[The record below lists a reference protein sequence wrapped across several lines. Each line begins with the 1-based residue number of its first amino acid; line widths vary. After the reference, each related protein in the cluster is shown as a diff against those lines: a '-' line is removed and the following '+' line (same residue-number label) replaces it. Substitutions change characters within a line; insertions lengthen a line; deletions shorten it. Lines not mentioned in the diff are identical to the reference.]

1 MFKYLTDR
9 LQGGLPIVD
18 VVSILSTLL
27 LCVEISKTLRVR
39 VPVSCVAPLKDFMK
53 DCGGEE
59 KGSFVDEEKFKE
71 TLSGGEEDSAKSVI
85 QFVLDVVKE
94 IQGSVD
100 QLGRPNTTQ
109 KKKKGTKRAP
119 KLEVI
124 EEEEEE
130 MELGEEEESS
140 EEVGGS
146 EELSI
151 REESGHENDSKE
163 ESGHKESGHEE
174 NHKEESDNKASDHD
188 KTNTHEE
195 PQQDDN
201 PTSPPHENQQKNDD
215 SPPTPIESPTETTLP
230 HPVDSE
236 SDSFYDEPE
245 YCHCLFPKLSLCLVH
260 TFDGSGK
267 SLWERGRRLGG
278 NDNPYQ
284 K

>member
-1 MFKYLTDR
+1 M
-9 LQGGLPIVD
+9 D

-27 LCVEISKTLRVR
+27 LCVETSKTLRIR

-53 DCGGEE
+53 DCRGDGD
-59 KGSFVDEEKFKE
+59 GSDVDEEKFKE
-71 TLSGGEEDSAKSVI
+71 TLSGGEEDAAKSVI

-100 QLGRPNTTQ
+100 QLGRPSTNQ
-109 KKKKGTKRAP
+109 KKKKGAKRAP

-151 REESGHENDSKE
+151 
-163 ESGHKESGHEE
+163 HEE
-174 NHKEESDNKASDHD
+174 VSGQEDVNGDRESDHEGNDDRDNSND
-188 KTNTHEE
+188 KTDTHT
-195 PQQDDN
+195 QDDN
-201 PTSPPHENQQKNDD
+201 PTPPLDANQQKDDD
-215 SPPTPIESPTETTLP
+215 SLPKPLDPPTETTLS
-230 HPVDSE
+230 HPIESE

-245 YCHCLFPKLSLCLVH
+245 Y
-260 TFDGSGK
+260 
-267 SLWERGRRLGG
+267 
-278 NDNPYQ
+278 
-284 K
+284 

>member
-1 MFKYLTDR
+1 M
-9 LQGGLPIVD
+9 D
-18 VVSILSTLL
+18 VVTILSTLL

-53 DCGGEE
+53 DCGEEE

-71 TLSGGEEDSAKSVI
+71 TLSGGEEDAAKGVI

-100 QLGRPNTTQ
+100 QLGRPNATQ
-109 KKKKGTKRAP
+109 KKKGTKRAP

-124 EEEEEE
+124 KEEEEE

-151 REESGHENDSKE
+151 REESGHENDNKE
-163 ESGHKESGHEE
+163 ESGHENDNKE
-174 NHKEESDNKASDHD
+174 NNKEESDNNASDHD

-195 PQQDDN
+195 PQQQNDN
-201 PTSPPHENQQKNDD
+201 PTSLPHVGQQKNDD
-215 SPPTPIESPTETTLP
+215 SPPNPTEPPTETTLP
-230 HPVDSE
+230 HPVDSD

-245 YCHCLFPKLSLCLVH
+245 YCHCLFPKPSLYLLH
-260 TFDGSGK
+260 TFNGNGK

>member
-1 MFKYLTDR
+1 M
-9 LQGGLPIVD
+9 D
-18 VVSILSTLL
+18 VVTILSTLL

-53 DCGGEE
+53 DCGEEE

-71 TLSGGEEDSAKSVI
+71 TLSGGEEDAAKGVI

-100 QLGRPNTTQ
+100 QLGRPNATQ
-109 KKKKGTKRAP
+109 KKKGTKRAP

-124 EEEEEE
+124 KEEEEE

-151 REESGHENDSKE
+151 REESGHENDNKE
-163 ESGHKESGHEE
+163 ESGHENDNEESGHENDNKE
-174 NHKEESDNKASDHD
+174 NNKEESDNNASDHD

-195 PQQDDN
+195 PQQQNDN
-201 PTSPPHENQQKNDD
+201 PTSLPHASQQKNDD
-215 SPPTPIESPTETTLP
+215 SPPNPTEPPTETTLP
-230 HPVDSE
+230 HPVDSD

-245 YCHCLFPKLSLCLVH
+245 YCHCLFPKPSLYLLH
-260 TFDGSGK
+260 TFNGNGK